1 VEKISIRRDR
11 YFPDAYLV
19 DLPLDSVPDHV
30 WQSIFERKWK
40 SSRHLWDRKIF
51 VIGSKLRLV
60 TTADEFGGKLDWVEQ
75 VIHETNEGV
84 EKHNLA
90 VQKQQEVRIE
100 QELRKQK
107 LWEKKATVQSM
118 RDALRKR
125 YA

>member
-1 VEKISIRRDR
+1 M
-11 YFPDAYLV
+11 
-19 DLPLDSVPDHV
+19 
-30 WQSIFERKWK
+30 
-40 SSRHLWDRKIF
+40 WDRKIF